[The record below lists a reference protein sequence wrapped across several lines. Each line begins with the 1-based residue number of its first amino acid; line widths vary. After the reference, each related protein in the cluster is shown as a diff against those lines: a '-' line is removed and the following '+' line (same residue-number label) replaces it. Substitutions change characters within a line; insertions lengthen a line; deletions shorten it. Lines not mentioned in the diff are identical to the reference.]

1 MEMHKIA
8 KGISPTKTQE
18 NSGFAITEDII
29 QGAKALSIFHSGIL
43 FTIAL
48 SQYLIWPK
56 FDLIKQF

>member
-48 SQYLIWPK
+48 SQYLIWAQ
-56 FDLIKQF
+56 I